1 VGLDEGT
8 AGTVPAAEAVENL
21 KSLLRELM
29 SPRSN
34 GIGLLVYCVR
44 SVRLSRALLRNYNL
58 FYSAICRKKVPIV
71 VVVTGLENQEPT
83 MDSWWDANETV
94 FKKCGMYFE
103 DHACVTTLR
112 NGSNIPDVFAQRIT
126 ESHETLRRLISN
138 NCSEWTADESWF
150 KLSFADVRNM
160 ISNRWNSGGSPP
172 STLIICD
179 PSQKEMRI
187 ANGIYGVVETCFL
200 RIGGVKYQVHM
211 VPEPESPIST
221 SSIEADLLIY
231 HARADEGPVARR
243 KFNTFCS
250 AYRGSVIPVIVVVQ
264 GLNDSKA
271 AQDWVER
278 YLAQNGGGRPF
289 STFVPT
295 GRVRDRIAEQELQ
308 ELIQRSCL
316 IRSEGK
322 GDGIHK
328 SIVNFL
334 GRWAAVG
341 GREPPIK

>member
-8 AGTVPAAEAVENL
+8 AGTVPAAEAEDNL

-83 MDSWWDANETV
+83 MDSWWDTNGMV
-94 FKKCGMYFE
+94 FNKYGMHFT

-112 NGSNIPDVFAQRIT
+112 NDPDIPDVFAQRMT
-126 ESHETLRRLISN
+126 ESRETLCGLIRN
-138 NCSEWTADESWF
+138 NYSEWKADESWF

-160 ISNRWNSGGSPP
+160 ISDKWSSGRSLPP
-172 STLIICD
+172 TVIICD
-179 PSQKEMRI
+179 PSQKEVPI
-187 ANGIYGVVETCFL
+187 AHGIFGVVETCFV
-200 RIGGVKYQVHM
+200 RVGGVKYQIHS
-211 VPEPESPIST
+211 VPEPESPIPT
-221 SSIEADLLIY
+221 SGVEPDLLIY
-231 HARADEGPVARR
+231 YAHADDGSAARR
-243 KFNTFCS
+243 KFNTFCA
-250 AYRGSVIPVIVVVQ
+250 AYRGNMVPVIVVVQ

-271 AQDWVER
+271 AQEWVER
-278 YLAQNGGGRPF
+278 YLAQNGVGRLF
-289 STFVPT
+289 STFSPA
-295 GRVRDRIAEQELQ
+295 GDVRDLNAERELQ
-308 ELIQRSCL
+308 DLIQQSCL
-316 IRSEGK
+316 IRNEGK

-334 GRWAAVG
+334 GRWL
-341 GREPPIK
+341 